1 MALALTHFAT
11 LLLLLLVLATH
22 AWAPVVT
29 PSNPIGTPWTKDV
42 TPTQSALY
50 PRPQLVRPPWSWQS
64 LNGLWQIDYEVG
76 HLRYYITLSFTA
88 YTRQYGLYVRLSRSS
103 HTLTNIH
110 TLHSNQ
116 AGENDAPPV
125 GKTLPH
131 EILVPYPLE
140 SSLSGIRTVAPN
152 NTMFYRRVFMNGS
165 LLPAC
170 TGRRVL
176 HVERSDWNTT
186 VFANGKEI
194 CNHVGGYDP
203 FTCSLPARAAF
214 FDLEL
219 IVRVYDATEQNP
231 NHWQLYG
238 KQQRAAFTD
247 GPSGF
252 MYTSTSG
259 IWDTIWAECL
269 PAKAAIRDLHV
280 KPDVDGN
287 AVFIDADIDSGTG
300 TGSGS
305 DDSGA
310 STSILQ
316 VTIQDAT
323 GATVATATSAAGA
336 TSIKVPMPPKPHLW
350 SPPSPYLYNAT
361 VQLLPAKQGGANGN
375 VDAALDVVVAYF
387 GMRKIHVSAP
397 TTAGA
402 THGDAAKYA
411 RIQLNNKP
419 FYQIG
424 TLDQGWFP
432 DGTSFLCSFT
442 SRIHL
447 LRFNPRL
454 LPLYS
459 LSFAHSLYS
468 ITFSL
473 FTFSSTNSYPS
484 FTL

>member
-1 MALALTHFAT
+1 
-11 LLLLLLVLATH
+11 
-22 AWAPVVT
+22 
-29 PSNPIGTPWTKDV
+29 
-42 TPTQSALY
+42 
-50 PRPQLVRPPWSWQS
+50 
-64 LNGLWQIDYEVG
+64 
-76 HLRYYITLSFTA
+76 
-88 YTRQYGLYVRLSRSS
+88 
-103 HTLTNIH
+103 
-110 TLHSNQ
+110 
-116 AGENDAPPV
+116 
-125 GKTLPH
+125 
-131 EILVPYPLE
+131 
-140 SSLSGIRTVAPN
+140 
-152 NTMFYRRVFMNGS
+152 MFYRRVFMNGS

-176 HVERSDWNTT
+176 HIERSDWNTT

-203 FTCSLPARAAF
+203 FTCPLPARAAF

-269 PAKAAIRDLHV
+269 PAKASIRDLHL

-287 AVFIDADIDSGTG
+287 AVFIDADIDIDIDSGTG
-300 TGSGS
+300 GGS

-336 TSIKVPMPPKPHLW
+336 TSIKVPMTPKPHLW

-361 VQLLPAKQGGANGN
+361 VQLLPAKQGGAHGN

-402 THGDAAKYA
+402 TYGDAAKYA

-432 DGTSFLCSFT
+432 DGTSAHSAL
-442 SRIHL
+442 
-447 LRFNPRL
+447 RL
-454 LPLYS
+454 LILLVHFPHS
-459 LSFAHSLYS
+459 PAPFQSTFANICTHRRSH
-468 ITFSL
+468 
-473 FTFSSTNSYPS
+473 
-484 FTL
+484 